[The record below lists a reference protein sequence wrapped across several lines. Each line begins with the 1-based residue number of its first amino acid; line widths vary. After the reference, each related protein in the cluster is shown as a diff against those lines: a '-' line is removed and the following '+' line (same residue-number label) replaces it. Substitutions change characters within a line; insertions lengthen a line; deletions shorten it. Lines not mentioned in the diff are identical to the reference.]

1 MQESHGVLP
10 IKPPY
15 VSSFFTD
22 LSLMGNCALVS
33 FEAIK
38 AKMIEK
44 GDISKD
50 QIDSKFFVVIGLKV
64 SRIYDKPDKPS
75 SRMII
80 SLIWIS

>member
-1 MQESHGVLP
+1 
-10 IKPPY
+10 
-15 VSSFFTD
+15 
-22 LSLMGNCALVS
+22 MGNCAIVS

-64 SRIYDKPDKPS
+64 STYMEYTINKEFNT
-75 SRMII
+75 MVLL
-80 SLIWIS
+80 LIV

>member
-1 MQESHGVLP
+1 MLP

-15 VSSFFTD
+15 VSSFFAD
-22 LSLMGNCALVS
+22 HSYMGNCALVS

-50 QIDSKFFVVIGLKV
+50 QIDSKFFVIIGLKV
-64 SRIYDKPDKPS
+64 STYMKHTIKEEFS
-75 SRMII
+75 TLVLL
-80 SLIWIS
+80 LIA

>member
-15 VSSFFTD
+15 VSSVFTD
-22 LSLMGNCALVS
+22 HAFMGYCAVVS

-44 GDISKD
+44 GDIRKD
-50 QIDSKFFVVIGLKV
+50 QIDSKFFIIIGLKV
-64 SRIYDKPDKPS
+64 STYMKHTINEEFS
-75 SRMII
+75 TMVL
-80 SLIWIS
+80 SLIV

>member
-1 MQESHGVLP
+1 MLP

-15 VSSFFTD
+15 VSSFFAD
-22 LSLMGNCALVS
+22 YSFIGNCALIS

-64 SRIYDKPDKPS
+64 NTSP
-75 SRMII
+75 
-80 SLIWIS
+80 

>member
-1 MQESHGVLP
+1 MLP

-15 VSSFFTD
+15 VSSFFAD
-22 LSLMGNCALVS
+22 HSYMGNCALVS

-50 QIDSKFFVVIGLKV
+50 QIDSKFFFVIILKV
-64 SRIYDKPDKPS
+64 STYMKHTINEEFS
-75 SRMII
+75 TAVLL
-80 SLIWIS
+80 LIV

>member
-1 MQESHGVLP
+1 MLP

-15 VSSFFTD
+15 VSSVLND
-22 LSLMGNCALVS
+22 LAFMGYCAVVS

-50 QIDSKFFVVIGLKV
+50 QIDSKFFFVIILKV
-64 SRIYDKPDKPS
+64 STYMKHTINEEFS
-75 SRMII
+75 TAVLL
-80 SLIWIS
+80 LIV

>member
-15 VSSFFTD
+15 VSPVFTD
-22 LSLMGNCALVS
+22 LGFMGNCALVS

-64 SRIYDKPDKPS
+64 SAYMEHGTK
-75 SRMII
+75 
-80 SLIWIS
+80 SLVQWSFY

>member
-1 MQESHGVLP
+1 MLP

-15 VSSFFTD
+15 VSSYLAD
-22 LSLMGNCALVS
+22 YSYMGNCALVS

-64 SRIYDKPDKPS
+64 NTSP
-75 SRMII
+75 
-80 SLIWIS
+80 

>member
-1 MQESHGVLP
+1 MLP

-15 VSSFFTD
+15 VSSFLIDYSFV
-22 LSLMGNCALVS
+22 GNCALVS

-50 QIDSKFFVVIGLKV
+50 QIDSKFYVLVGLKV
-64 SRIYDKPDKPS
+64 CGTYHIQIT
-75 SRMII
+75 MII
-80 SLIWIS
+80 N

>member
-1 MQESHGVLP
+1 MQGSHGVLP

-15 VSSFFTD
+15 VSSVFTD
-22 LSLMGNCALVS
+22 LSFLGYCALVS

-64 SRIYDKPDKPS
+64 STCPWFS
-75 SRMII
+75 TMVFL
-80 SLIWIS
+80 LIV

>member
-1 MQESHGVLP
+1 MLP

-22 LSLMGNCALVS
+22 LSFMGNCALVS
-33 FEAIK
+33 LEAIK

-64 SRIYDKPDKPS
+64 PGTYQKIEFST
-75 SRMII
+75 II
-80 SLIWIS
+80 LLLI

>member
-1 MQESHGVLP
+1 MQESHGLLP

-15 VSSFFTD
+15 VSSFFAD
-22 LSLMGNCALVS
+22 HSYMGNCALVS

-50 QIDSKFFVVIGLKV
+50 QIDSKFYVLVGLKV
-64 SRIYDKPDKPS
+64 HGTYKLG
-75 SRMII
+75 
-80 SLIWIS
+80 LIHTIFKVQ

>member
-15 VSSFFTD
+15 VSSVFTD
-22 LSLMGNCALVS
+22 LAFMGNCALVS

-50 QIDSKFFVVIGLKV
+50 QTDSKFSVVVGLKV
-64 SRIYDKPDKPS
+64 HWTYHN
-75 SRMII
+75 
-80 SLIWIS
+80 

>member
-10 IKPPY
+10 INPPY
-15 VSSFFTD
+15 VSSVFTD
-22 LSLMGNCALVS
+22 LSFMGNCALVS

-64 SRIYDKPDKPS
+64 STYMEYTINKEFNT
-75 SRMII
+75 MVLL
-80 SLIWIS
+80 LIV